1 MEEIFK
7 GGNSKSRNPRMQT
20 MLRMIGLGDNTESGF
35 PAILTVW
42 LETRWEIPVLEENTV
57 LIK

>member
-1 MEEIFK
+1 
-7 GGNSKSRNPRMQT
+7 MQT